1 MTAGRAPER
10 SRRRLVGVLGA
21 NAAAWSATRLLAVAV
36 PWFVL
41 STTGSATATGLI
53 VFAQMAPYVIVQM
66 LAGPLIDRIGA
77 RRVSIVCDLIAVVAM
92 AAAPTLYVTVGLPLW
107 TLMLVMAVV
116 GAADGP
122 SNIAKGVFVPEAT
135 RAAGV
140 PIERGTGLVGA
151 IERTA
156 TTIGPAL
163 AGLVVAGFG
172 SPAAFWVTAAL
183 FAAGAAIVAATQ
195 PSGRVAVVAEPE
207 PYRARFRAGTAF
219 LRNEPLLRSIVAMVA
234 VTNLLDQA
242 VMAILLPVW
251 ARRHDYGPAVIG
263 LLISAFGAA
272 SIIASLIAAR
282 VGERLNRRR
291 AYVIGFVIGGLPRFA
306 ALALGLPVWA
316 VVAVF
321 AAGGLGS
328 GFVNPIIGAVTYQ
341 RIPAAI
347 LGRVRSLTQALS
359 YSGIPFGGLAGGA
372 AIAVAGMPGAIWLI
386 GAAYLVAILLP
397 ARRADWAEPAAGV
410 PGVVPAPRS
419 AESADATATVGA

>member
-1 MTAGRAPER
+1 
-10 SRRRLVGVLGA
+10 
-21 NAAAWSATRLLAVAV
+21 
-36 PWFVL
+36 
-41 STTGSATATGLI
+41 
-53 VFAQMAPYVIVQM
+53 
-66 LAGPLIDRIGA
+66 
-77 RRVSIVCDLIAVVAM
+77 
-92 AAAPTLYVTVGLPLW
+92 
-107 TLMLVMAVV
+107 MAVV

-163 AGLVVAGFG
+163 AGLVVVGFG

-195 PSGRVAVVAEPE
+195 PSGRVAAVAEPE